1 MTQLVKALRSGQI
14 TIPSE
19 FREKLGIDE
28 DSLLQINLTEGEL
41 IIKPVKVSQKAG
53 DSLWFKKLYHEFGKV
68 RKEAKKYS
76 EKEIDKSIDKAVNT
90 IREDNDKGS
99 Y

>member
-28 DSLLQINLTEGEL
+28 DSFLQINLIEGEL
-41 IIKPVKVSQKAG
+41 RIKPVRITQKAG
-53 DSLWFKKLYHEFGKV
+53 DSVWFEKLYGQFSKV
-68 RKEAKKYS
+68 RKEAQKYS
-76 EKEIDKSIDKAVNT
+76 EKEIDKTIDKAVKA
-90 IREDNDKGS
+90 IRKSHVKNNN
-99 Y
+99 

>member
-28 DSLLQINLTEGEL
+28 DSFLQINLIEGEL
-41 IIKPVKVSQKAG
+41 RIKPVKISQNAG
-53 DSLWFKKLYHEFGKV
+53 DSQWFKKLYDEFTPV
-68 RKEAKKYS
+68 RKEAKKYT
-76 EKEIDKSIDKAVNT
+76 EKEINKSIDKAIKAVRKSNA
-90 IREDNDKGS
+90 KGS
-99 Y
+99 N

>member
-41 IIKPVKVSQKAG
+41 RIKPVKVSQKAG
-53 DSLWFKKLYHEFGKV
+53 DSLWFKKLYVEFGKV

-76 EKEIDKSIDKAVNT
+76 EKEIDKSIDKAVKAVRKFHAKSSN
-90 IREDNDKGS
+90 
-99 Y
+99 

>member
-28 DSLLQINLTEGEL
+28 ETFLQIKLIEGEL
-41 IIKPVKVSQKAG
+41 RIKPVKVSQKTG
-53 DSLWFKKLYHEFGKV
+53 DSVWFKKLYDEFTPV
-68 RKEAKKYS
+68 RKQGLKYS
-76 EKEIDKSIDKAVNT
+76 EKEIDKSIDNAVKAV
-90 IREDNDKGS
+90 RKSHAKGS
-99 Y
+99 N

>member
-28 DSLLQINLTEGEL
+28 DSFLQINLIEGEL
-41 IIKPVKVSQKAG
+41 RIKPVRLTQIAG
-53 DSLWFKKLYHEFGKV
+53 DSLWFKKLYGEFATV
-68 RKEAKKYS
+68 RKEARKYP
-76 EKEIDKSIDKAVNT
+76 EKELDKTIDKAVKAVRKSHAEN
-90 IREDNDKGS
+90 S